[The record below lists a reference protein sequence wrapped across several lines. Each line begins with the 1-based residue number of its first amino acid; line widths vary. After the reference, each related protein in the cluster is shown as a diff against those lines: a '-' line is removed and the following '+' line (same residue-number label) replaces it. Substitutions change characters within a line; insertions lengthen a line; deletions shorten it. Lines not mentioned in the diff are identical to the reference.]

1 MDIQVGP
8 AVQAVSSGTEDGVT
22 AEARTSWLTWLS
34 DFMGESVCDEVA
46 DGVTYVPN
54 KVLKAL
60 LWGTRQHQVG
70 TLRQSP

>member
-1 MDIQVGP
+1 VDIQATP
-8 AVQAVSSGTEDGVT
+8 AEQAVPAGSAVGVT
-22 AEARTSWLTWLS
+22 AEALTSWLTWLS

-46 DGVTYVPN
+46 EGVNYVPN

-60 LWGTRQHQVG
+60 LWVTRQHQVG

>member
-1 MDIQVGP
+1 
-8 AVQAVSSGTEDGVT
+8 
-22 AEARTSWLTWLS
+22 
-34 DFMGESVCDEVA
+34 MGESVCDEVA